1 MNHDI
6 NKNRYQQLEGDKN
19 NSSRSTDDINKMM
32 CNLLLHQSAP
42 VRRSIGISLLHISEI
57 QKLWRKKLVIHMVDW
72 YFSLSLQK
80 EKQRKPS
87 KRHQKADT
95 QELKYC

>member
-6 NKNRYQQLEGDKN
+6 NKNRYQQLEGDKK

-42 VRRSIGISLLHISEI
+42 NVEIDKFKGDPLEYHYFMSVKYRSCG
-57 QKLWRKKLVIHMVDW
+57 
-72 YFSLSLQK
+72 
-80 EKQRKPS
+80 EKN
-87 KRHQKADT
+87 
-95 QELKYC
+95 

>member
-6 NKNRYQQLEGDKN
+6 NKNRYQQLEGDKK

-42 VRRSIGISLLHISEI
+42 NVEIDKFKGDPLEYHYFMSVKYRSYG
-57 QKLWRKKLVIHMVDW
+57 
-72 YFSLSLQK
+72 
-80 EKQRKPS
+80 EKN
-87 KRHQKADT
+87 
-95 QELKYC
+95 